1 MPEILWFYSVRVN
14 PEWSEIGCAACRKGS
29 IDMKSTTTGSPL
41 AGRTALITAAGA
53 GIGSAI
59 ALEWAGRGGTVV
71 AVDLDPAAAEATAR
85 RVGLLG
91 GRAAAVGVDVTDPD
105 AIPAMLSTA
114 LDAFGR
120 VDALFNVAG
129 GSLPRRV
136 DEMTD
141 SDWYRMIDL
150 NMTSVYRCS
159 KLVVPELRRAG
170 GGSIVNISS
179 TAGLLAENRC
189 AAYSAAKGGVLLL
202 TKNMAMDYAAGR
214 IRVNAV
220 CPGST
225 MTPRIRD
232 YLERVPGHE
241 AMIDELCPMRR
252 FAEPEE
258 IARPA
263 VFLASDDAS
272 YITGAVLAVDGGL
285 TAGKHFAIFEDA

>member
-1 MPEILWFYSVRVN
+1 MS
-14 PEWSEIGCAACRKGS
+14 
-29 IDMKSTTTGSPL
+29 SPRS

-53 GIGSAI
+53 GIGRAI
-59 ALEWAGRGGTVV
+59 AIEWAARGGAVV
-71 AVDLDPAAAEATAR
+71 AADLRAEDAEQTAR
-85 RVGLLG
+85 HVRGLG
-91 GRAAAVGVDVTDPD
+91 GRSVATTADVTDPD
-105 AIPAMLSTA
+105 SVTSMLTVA
-114 LDAFGR
+114 LDAFGG

-129 GSLPRRV
+129 ASLPRRV
-136 DEMTD
+136 DEMAD
-141 SDWYRMIDL
+141 DDWYRMIDI

-159 KLVVPELRRAG
+159 KLVIPHMRSSG

-202 TKNMAMDYAAGR
+202 TKNMAMDYAADG

-232 YLERVPGHE
+232 YLDRVPGHE
-241 AMIDELCPMRR
+241 KMIEDMCPMRR
-252 FAEPEE
+252 YADPEE

-285 TAGKHFAIFEDA
+285 TAGKRFSIFDDAT

>member
-1 MPEILWFYSVRVN
+1 MNSAITH
-14 PEWSEIGCAACRKGS
+14 A
-29 IDMKSTTTGSPL
+29 PL
-41 AGRTALITAAGA
+41 SGRTALITAAGA
-53 GIGSAI
+53 GIGRAI
-59 ALEWAGRGGTVV
+59 ALEWAARGGTVV
-71 AVDLDPAAAEATAR
+71 AVDLRAEAADATAL
-85 RVGLLG
+85 RVRELG
-91 GRAAAVGVDVTDPD
+91 GQAVSAGVDVTDPD
-105 AIPAMLSTA
+105 TIPAMLDMA
-114 LDAFGR
+114 LDSFGR

-129 GSLPRRV
+129 GSLPKRV
-136 DEMTD
+136 DEMAD
-141 SDWYRMIDL
+141 VDWYRMIDI

-159 KLVVPELRRAG
+159 KLVIPQFRRSG

-202 TKNMAMDYAAGR
+202 TKNMAMDYAADG

-232 YLERVPGHE
+232 YLERIPGHE
-241 AMIDELCPMRR
+241 NMIDDLCPLRR

-263 VFLASDDAS
+263 IFLASDEAS

-285 TAGKHFAIFEDA
+285 TAGKHFAIFDDA